1 MFVPFKLCTIQDIE
15 VEDTWPHCLKR
26 ASCVH
31 KDTQGG
37 CCQYSGRCVRTRV
50 SNFHY
55 FLFKLLLFPDIF
67 RAHFKV
73 GTILANF
80 VRKLHLINFFRYF
93 SYLLTGNFDILLLSN
108 FAFFAANKIIC
119 KVLRIIGAKSRLPQF
134 KRFCGKKSCYP
145 EEDKL

>member
-26 ASCVH
+26 PSCVH

-37 CCQYSGRCVRTRV
+37 CCQYSGRCVRTRP

-55 FLFKLLLFPDIF
+55 FVFKQLKLLLFPDIF

-80 VRKLHLINFFRYF
+80 VRKFTSDMNFQMFQHLLFVTPLF
-93 SYLLTGNFDILLLSN
+93 SLLELLW
-108 FAFFAANKIIC
+108 FAAPD
-119 KVLRIIGAKSRLPQF
+119 LYSG
-134 KRFCGKKSCYP
+134 
-145 EEDKL
+145 

>member
-26 ASCVH
+26 PSCVH

-37 CCQYSGRCVRTRV
+37 CCQYSGRCVRTRP

-55 FLFKLLLFPDIF
+55 FVLKQLKLLLFPDIF

-80 VRKLHLINFFRYF
+80 VRKFTSDINFEMFQP
-93 SYLLTGNFDILLLSN
+93 S
-108 FAFFAANKIIC
+108 FARAI
-119 KVLRIIGAKSRLPQF
+119 
-134 KRFCGKKSCYP
+134 
-145 EEDKL
+145 